1 MENYLGIVGNTG
13 NQGLLMGLIYLA
25 SGHSTKT
32 VGGDSSLEASTHAKE
47 GATGVKNWGAHLPTL
62 IRLNHWSKTVLST
75 LWRLKLPCRINR
87 LGLGISVFE
96 VCIPLINMVYFS
108 NYL

>member
-1 MENYLGIVGNTG
+1 
-13 NQGLLMGLIYLA
+13 MGLIYLA

-62 IRLNHWSKTVLST
+62 IRLNHWSKTGLPT
-75 LWRLKLPCRINR
+75 LWRLKLPSRVNKFS
-87 LGLGISVFE
+87 LSNKFLWNQPS
-96 VCIPLINMVYFS
+96 INMVYFS
-108 NYL
+108 IYLQREIDT